1 MERRKTSGI
10 REALMREIDMIAASQ
25 DTWEVRQPFLVIWYV
40 ALVAFLVGVVGWYVL
55 LWLV

>member
-1 MERRKTSGI
+1 
-10 REALMREIDMIAASQ
+10 MREIDMIAASQ